1 MKTPQRKFVVEFK
14 SGRRQPKARTNSI
27 WGDTDFKALAREVQQ
42 QSSHPFHAVEAPTET
57 PDTRPDPL
65 NNLPA
70 GENLIDAKAT
80 ETPTSET
87 AQQETTIPVAIAPAR
102 ESQPA
107 APAAMSENAPRKYS
121 KRKPAAAILSTAIG
135 SANPSLQFE
144 TENDLIPEREIAI
157 LEAENKRLKRL
168 RAEQLHAENLQLR
181 TMLARFE
188 R

>member
-27 WGDTDFKALAREVQQ
+27 WGDTDFKALAREVQE
-42 QSSHPFHAVEAPTET
+42 QSPHPFHAVEAPTET

-102 ESQPA
+102 ENQPA
-107 APAAMSENAPRKYS
+107 APAAVTENAPRKYS
-121 KRKPAAAILSTAIG
+121 KRKPAAIG
-135 SANPSLQFE
+135 SENPSLQFE

-181 TMLARFE
+181 TMLARFD